1 METMSPP
8 PDTVPVARK
17 AGRKSQSVTVHDV
30 ARLAGV
36 SAMTVSRAVN
46 TPDKVPPRTLA
57 LVREAIAQAGYVP
70 NLLAGGLR
78 SNKSRLV
85 AAVVPTLISP
95 VFSETIQMLTAA
107 LRQSGYQLML
117 GQSGYADAGEDDL
130 IDAIIGRR
138 PDGIVLTGVVHTA
151 SAQRK
156 LRSCGIPI
164 VEIWDQTAEPID
176 MLVGFSH
183 IAVSQAVC
191 AYFHARGKKKLAMVG
206 GNDERA
212 RRRSHAFLAAAAGL
226 GLSVPELC
234 EVDAPTTLGSG
245 RAALKLLL
253 QRSPRIDAV
262 FCSSDMLALG
272 VLTEAQALGV
282 RVPQDLG
289 VMGFGDLAFAR
300 DLQPALT
307 TVRIDGSRIGREA
320 ARFIVERTEKR
331 DDQRHILDVGFE
343 IVERDSV

>member
-1 METMSPP
+1 MSSR
-8 PDTVPVARK
+8 PDPAAVPRK
-17 AGRKSQSVTVHDV
+17 SIRKSQSVTVHDV

-46 TPDKVPPRTLA
+46 TPDKLPPRTLA
-57 LVREAIAQAGYVP
+57 VVREAIAKVGYVP

-138 PDGIVLTGVVHTA
+138 PDGIILTGVVHTP
-151 SAQRK
+151 SARVK
-156 LRSCGIPI
+156 LISSGIPV
-164 VEIWDQTAEPID
+164 VEIWDQTPEPID

-191 AYFHARGKKKLAMVG
+191 AYFNARGKKTLAMVG

-212 RRRSHAFLAAAAGL
+212 KRRSQSFIEAAEGL
-226 GLSVPELC
+226 GLHPPELF
-234 EVDAPTTLGSG
+234 EVAAPTTLGSG
-245 RAALKLLL
+245 RTALRSLL
-253 QRSPRIDAV
+253 QRHPGIDAI

-282 RVPQDLG
+282 RVPDDLG
-289 VMGFGDLAFAR
+289 VMGFGDLSFAR

-307 TVRIDGSRIGREA
+307 TVRIDGSRIGLEA
-320 ARFIVERTEKR
+320 ARFIVERAERR
-331 DDQRHILDVGFE
+331 DDHRHILDVGFE